1 MKLSIYLHFLI
12 AVVSL
17 GRVNCSWSL
26 RQLLDQQHWINLSS
40 WFDPINT
47 YTTYLNPIPIPIF
60 AIYPPLPYHLPFPS
74 ALPQP
79 DPSAQSPLSTSTP
92 DETTRFFASQTS
104 NLDLPIGNI
113 VKALDYPSLGRLS
126 LLNVSIDLS
135 QPLTSKPIQ
144 HLRLVK
150 VAWPSSL
157 EPFSVN
163 SLRYSLRRLE
173 IISSGLTS
181 FPFSFISSNYYLLK
195 DIDLRYNSFQSIPD
209 FAFSFN
215 SALETIDLS
224 HNDISYLGSYAFAQ
238 LPNLRQLI
246 LSHNKLKVVNNYAL
260 AANHNVNRNNLLIDL
275 TYNKMFHLA
284 TGTFDNQTPTYLD
297 LRHNSLVSLDQTVF
311 LDLIKRMSMQPEG
324 QINVTDNSFQC
335 TCKRTRWLVEL
346 RKEEKTVIQGFTC
359 KFTAGNDKDLLSL
372 TLNDI
377 NC

>member
-1 MKLSIYLHFLI
+1 MSVKSIDSGVGYCSAASRSNTPSPTTINEDSTAPI
-12 AVVSL
+12 AIEIKGDKRFNGLTIKDEGIYMDETIVVI
-17 GRVNCSWSL
+17 
-26 RQLLDQQHWINLSS
+26 LL
-40 WFDPINT
+40 
-47 YTTYLNPIPIPIF
+47 YTTQFSSECTCDGPSSYPIVTC
-60 AIYPPLPYHLPFPS
+60 ASKS
-74 ALPQP
+74 A
-79 DPSAQSPLSTSTP
+79 
-92 DETTRFFASQTS
+92 